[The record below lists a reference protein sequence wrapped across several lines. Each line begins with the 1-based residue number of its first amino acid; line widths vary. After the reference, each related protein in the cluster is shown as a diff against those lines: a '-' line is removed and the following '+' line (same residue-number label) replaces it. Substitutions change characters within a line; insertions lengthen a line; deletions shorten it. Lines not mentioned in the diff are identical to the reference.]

1 MQPLAICVELLDS
14 APQTA
19 QELADK
25 WDAERGAIGGV
36 ARLKE
41 EIERVAIEAG
51 AAEREADLGRAA
63 ELRSGI

>member
-1 MQPLAICVELLDS
+1 M
-14 APQTA
+14 
-19 QELADK
+19 
-25 WDAERGAIGGV
+25 

-41 EIERVAIEAG
+41 EIERVTIEAQ

>member
-1 MQPLAICVELLDS
+1 M
-14 APQTA
+14 

-41 EIERVAIEAG
+41 EIERVTIEAQ

-63 ELRSGI
+63 ELRSGIQV